1 MQHAGQ
7 PQIMNEAGLAKH
19 FVGQVQPRCACL
31 SQQAPLSRRFGA
43 RSARTLDV
51 QVDTPQQ
58 RRVVAKVLPL
68 R

>member
-19 FVGQVQPRCACL
+19 FVGQVQPGCAGL
-31 SQQAPLSRRFGA
+31 SQQAPLSRRLGA

-58 RRVVAKVLPL
+58 R
-68 R
+68 